1 MRTTPG
7 KPSSARWGFLCG
19 GKLRECCWS
28 LRPKEVA
35 GCQSAL
41 HETAGPGSTSPALGF
56 FLPCQVSWRVSQS
69 IDRARIAGYK
79 GSVHRMYKRTRIHI
93 RVCTHTY
100 NIDVVRIYRLSV
112 QCVCCLQVNSASPLK
127 LLSSDCVVTSVLTP
141 KKKKKK
147 TRISAASRPFPIPEI
162 QKIQSPLPFSSA
174 GCSNNNGAGIL

>member
-112 QCVCCLQVNSASPLK
+112 QCVCCLQPQ
-127 LLSSDCVVTSVLTP
+127 
-141 KKKKKK
+141 KKKKNKDK
-147 TRISAASRPFPIPEI
+147 CRIQAIPNSRNPKNTIP
-162 QKIQSPLPFSSA
+162 SSVFFRR
-174 GCSNNNGAGIL
+174 L